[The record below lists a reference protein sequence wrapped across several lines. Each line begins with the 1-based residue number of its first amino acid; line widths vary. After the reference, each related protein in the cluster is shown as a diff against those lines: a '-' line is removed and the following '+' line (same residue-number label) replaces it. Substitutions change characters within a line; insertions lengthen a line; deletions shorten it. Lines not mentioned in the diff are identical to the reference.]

1 MWRSQF
7 RKYRYPASNTE
18 KNRGF
23 QFETTFY
30 LTDGKFVPERCVAAC
45 L

>member
-1 MWRSQF
+1 MWRSKF
-7 RKYRYPASNTE
+7 REYKYLISNTE

-23 QFETTFY
+23 EFEIIFN